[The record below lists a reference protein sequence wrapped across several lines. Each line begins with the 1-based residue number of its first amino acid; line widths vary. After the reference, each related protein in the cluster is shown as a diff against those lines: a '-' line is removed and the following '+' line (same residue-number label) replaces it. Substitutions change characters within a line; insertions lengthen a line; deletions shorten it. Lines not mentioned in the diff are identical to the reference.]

1 MPTKKKTAAKKT
13 SPNKVVKKTVAKK
26 ATKKV
31 AVKKVAKK
39 VLAKKVV
46 KKTTAKKGVKSSRS
60 KKSVA
65 KKAAKKTTAPTQT
78 KKPLV
83 TASNDQSFW
92 VTNGA
97 VLNSLIALR
106 DALDEME
113 KEVYSY
119 HVSKEHND
127 FASWVDAVLC
137 DAECAAELKRAQTPV
152 KARTVV
158 TRHLKVYSV

>member
-1 MPTKKKTAAKKT
+1 MPTKSKPATKKVAKKAAKKAVKKTTAKKAVRKTAAKKTTTKKATKKVAKKTATKKTAAKKT
-13 SPNKVVKKTVAKK
+13 SAKPK
-26 ATKKV
+26 N
-31 AVKKVAKK
+31 
-39 VLAKKVV
+39 
-46 KKTTAKKGVKSSRS
+46 
-60 KKSVA
+60 
-65 KKAAKKTTAPTQT
+65 

-83 TASNDQSFW
+83 LASNEKSFW

-97 VLNSLIALR
+97 VLNSLLALR

-127 FASWVDAVLC
+127 FANWVDIVLC
-137 DAECAAELKRAQTPV
+137 DQECAAELKRAHTPV
-152 KARTVV
+152 KAKTVV

>member
-1 MPTKKKTAAKKT
+1 MPTSKKA
-13 SPNKVVKKTVAKK
+13 

-31 AVKKVAKK
+31 A
-39 VLAKKVV
+39 
-46 KKTTAKKGVKSSRS
+46 

-65 KKAAKKTTAPTQT
+65 KKAPAKKVTKKATAKKAVKKAPAKKITKQATKKAAKKAPAKKSAKKTTAKTNT

-83 TASNDQSFW
+83 LAPNDKSFW

-97 VLNSLIALR
+97 VLNSLVALR

-119 HVSKEHND
+119 HVTKEHND

-137 DAECAAELKRAQTPV
+137 DSQCALELKRAQSPV
-152 KARTVV
+152 KAKSVV
-158 TRHLKVYSV
+158 TRRLKVYSV

>member
-1 MPTKKKTAAKKT
+1 MPTKSKPATKKVAKKAVKKAVKKTTAKKAVRKTTAKKATKKVAKKTAAKKT
-13 SPNKVVKKTVAKK
+13 SAKPK
-26 ATKKV
+26 N
-31 AVKKVAKK
+31 
-39 VLAKKVV
+39 
-46 KKTTAKKGVKSSRS
+46 
-60 KKSVA
+60 
-65 KKAAKKTTAPTQT
+65 

-83 TASNDQSFW
+83 LASNEKSFW

-97 VLNSLIALR
+97 VLNSLLALR

-127 FASWVDAVLC
+127 FANWVDIVLC
-137 DAECAAELKRAQTPV
+137 DQECAAELKRAHTPV
-152 KARTVV
+152 KAKTVV

>member
-1 MPTKKKTAAKKT
+1 MPISKKT
-13 SPNKVVKKTVAKK
+13 

-31 AVKKVAKK
+31 AKKSIAKKTPAKKKTKKVAAKRVAKK
-39 VLAKKVV
+39 TVVKKAVKKVV
-46 KKTTAKKGVKSSRS
+46 KKSPS
-60 KKSVA
+60 KQVA
-65 KKAAKKTTAPTQT
+65 KKAATKSQA

-83 TASNDQSFW
+83 LASNDKSFW

-97 VLNSLIALR
+97 VLNSLLALR

-127 FASWVDAVLC
+127 FASWVDVVLC
-137 DAECAAELKRAQTPV
+137 DAKCAAELKKAQTPV
-152 KARTVV
+152 KAQSVV
-158 TRHLKVYSV
+158 ARRLKVYSI